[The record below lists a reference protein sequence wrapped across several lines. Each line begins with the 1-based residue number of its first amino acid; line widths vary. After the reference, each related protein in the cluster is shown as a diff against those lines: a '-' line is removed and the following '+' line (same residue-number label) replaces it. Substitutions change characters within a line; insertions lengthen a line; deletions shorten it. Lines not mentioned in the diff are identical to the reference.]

1 MSAPLFENTLRAS
14 RAYYLFGKDMQLG
27 LGHAYMVIS
36 PDDEIVKEFFTLVAA
51 RMYCVSGRACME
63 CRGCKTVLDGN
74 NPDVFTVNPQGE
86 KIKVQ
91 EVKDMVSSVSIKP
104 ISGVKAYFVCRAD
117 LMTQDAQN
125 KLLKTLEE
133 PPEGVTIFLGVANEA
148 ERRDSR
154 RVLRRS
160 TGKGAPH
167 RVLARVRQPL
177 LRRPDP
183 AGKIKKEPR
192 RARRR
197 VRPIPPLGGERI
209 SESSHGG
216 PARHHFRKG
225 GRSPLF
231 RGGASRQDRKAG
243 GRVFPSCAGAVRG
256 GGGARAGET
265 LLLRQP
271 DGGHRRS
278 ALRHIGGQIQMA
290 MIVGIKFRNQ
300 NAWFGES
307 LKSSVITTESVL
319 YSHIKASIWFCISSN
334 SAQRSYYR
342 SI

>member
-63 CRGCKTVLDGN
+63 CRGCKMVLDGN
-74 NPDVFTVNPQGE
+74 NPDVFIVNPQGE

-148 ERRDSR
+148 GVLETVKSRCRKLYIDVFDRETVYNALTALHCPAENAAIAAACCEGQLGKARLIAFSPEYGNRYSDALTLLERLKKSRDVLDAESVPSLR
-154 RVLRRS
+154 SGESEFLKVLTVVLRDITS
-160 TGKGAPH
+160 AKEGAPLFFGAE
-167 RVLARVRQPL
+167 LAGRIERL
-177 LRRPDP
+177 AEGFSLR
-183 AGKIKKEPR
+183 ALALSVE
-192 RARRR
+192 
-197 VRPIPPLGGERI
+197 
-209 SESSHGG
+209 
-216 PARHHFRKG
+216 
-225 GRSPLF
+225 
-231 RGGASRQDRKAG
+231 
-243 GRVFPSCAGAVRG
+243 AV
-256 GGGARAGET
+256 ARAQEKLSFSVNPTAVIDG
-265 LLLRQP
+265 LLFDILEVKYKWR
-271 DGGHRRS
+271 
-278 ALRHIGGQIQMA
+278 
-290 MIVGIKFRNQ
+290 
-300 NAWFGES
+300 
-307 LKSSVITTESVL
+307 
-319 YSHIKASIWFCISSN
+319 
-334 SAQRSYYR
+334 
-342 SI
+342 